1 LRGYKTNLNT
11 LLKGR
16 SDSIEHGE
24 GMTLVISVFETTNHG
39 SGGSD
44 QLSQLTLRQPFSD
57 SNRRYLT
64 SDVIIGPR
72 LFQSREACWIS
83 RVIASMNNCDGIR
96 CRLPFCFSH
105 NDYLLKV
112 CRSKN
117 EGVAVMKAKR
127 MRIALKD
134 VLERELKDPEF
145 SFYYQREK
153 AISEIAQLVRDARLR
168 AGLTQAQLAE
178 KAQSSQVVIARLESG
193 TDDRV
198 PSLDL
203 LERIASAL
211 KARLLVRFEYK
222 KVA

>member
-1 LRGYKTNLNT
+1 MKT
-11 LLKGR
+11 K
-16 SDSIEHGE
+16 
-24 GMTLVISVFETTNHG
+24 
-39 SGGSD
+39 
-44 QLSQLTLRQPFSD
+44 
-57 SNRRYLT
+57 
-64 SDVIIGPR
+64 
-72 LFQSREACWIS
+72 
-83 RVIASMNNCDGIR
+83 
-96 CRLPFCFSH
+96 
-105 NDYLLKV
+105 
-112 CRSKN
+112 SK
-117 EGVAVMKAKR
+117 
-127 MRIALKD
+127 RIALKD
-134 VLERELKDPEF
+134 VLKRELRDPDF

-193 TDDRV
+193 ADDRV

>member
-1 LRGYKTNLNT
+1 
-11 LLKGR
+11 
-16 SDSIEHGE
+16 
-24 GMTLVISVFETTNHG
+24 
-39 SGGSD
+39 
-44 QLSQLTLRQPFSD
+44 
-57 SNRRYLT
+57 
-64 SDVIIGPR
+64 
-72 LFQSREACWIS
+72 
-83 RVIASMNNCDGIR
+83 
-96 CRLPFCFSH
+96 
-105 NDYLLKV
+105 
-112 CRSKN
+112 
-117 EGVAVMKAKR
+117 MKAKR
-127 MRIALKD
+127 KGIALKD
-134 VLERELKDPEF
+134 VLKRELRDPEF

-211 KARLLVRFEYK
+211 KAKLLVRFEYK